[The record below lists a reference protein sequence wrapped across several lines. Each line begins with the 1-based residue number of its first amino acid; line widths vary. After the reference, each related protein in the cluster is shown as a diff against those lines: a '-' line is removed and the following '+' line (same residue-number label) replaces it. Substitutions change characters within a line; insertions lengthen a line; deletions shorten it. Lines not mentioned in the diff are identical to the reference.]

1 MTPELFALNIGISV
15 DDVQA
20 MLSMGKTQVLQSDL
34 YKRLIRSLDY
44 NTLSVSLREV
54 RGLYETHLPEIA
66 GYLKE
71 NHSYSGKGM
80 TAHTLG
86 NWLLGFLNMPDYLGH
101 LVEIHQHVPQFVLTI
116 GLPRILD
123 ILDKADTASA
133 EWKKA
138 MALLCLP
145 LFAAD

>member
-20 MLSMGKTQVLQSDL
+20 LLSMSKTQVLQSDL
-34 YKRLIRSLDY
+34 YKRLIHSLDY
-44 NTLSVSLREV
+44 TALSSSLREV
-54 RGLYETHLPEIA
+54 RALYETHLPEIA
-66 GYLKE
+66 DYLKE
-71 NHSYSGKGM
+71 NHNYVGKGM
-80 TAHTLG
+80 TALTLG

-101 LVEIHQHVPQFVLTI
+101 LVEIHKHVPPFVLTI

-123 ILDKADTASA
+123 ILDRADTAST

-145 LFAAD
+145 IFAAD